1 MGIPIAE
8 LQERISSH
16 EFAEYWVHHELE
28 PWGMEREDLRFGIV
42 AATVAN
48 ANRDPKKKAQ
58 PFTPDQFVLKVEPP
72 ERDDDDKLDEDE
84 AAEHAARVDE
94 LMAGFGEEAT
104 TESFM
109 VRRAET
115 ETLA

>member
-1 MGIPIAE
+1 MGIPVDE
-8 LQERISSH
+8 LQARVSSYR
-16 EFAEYWVHHELE
+16 FAEYYADYLLE
-28 PWGMEREDLRFGIV
+28 PWGTEREDYRFGIV

-48 ANRDPKKKAQ
+48 ANRDPKKKPR
-58 PFTPDQFVLKVEPP
+58 PFTPDQFVLRVEAP
-72 ERDDDDKLDEDE
+72 ERDDDEELDDE

-94 LMAGFGEEAT
+94 LMAGFGDEAT

-109 VRRAET
+109 VRKADT